1 MEQRFF
7 PQGGKPGST
16 ANRMPAATIS
26 VGRIAQSEAIYPHME
41 WLNYHHLRYFYV
53 AAKEGSLARAAAK
66 LHVSQP
72 SISEQIRELEN
83 ALGEKLFRREGRNNK
98 LTDAGQV
105 VFNYAEEIF
114 TLGRELMNTVKQ
126 RPGTR
131 TLRLNVGV
139 ADSFPKLV
147 TNEILKPVFTM
158 PQAVHVVCREGKM
171 EDLLAQLASHRL
183 DLVLS
188 DEPAPSSTNFK
199 VFSHTLGE
207 SSVTLCA
214 EVKLAAHL
222 KRNFPQS
229 LNNAPALLPVENTAL
244 RRALETWFRAH
255 KLKPNVVAEFDD
267 LALMKVMAAEGRG
280 FIAVPTVALKEAVS
294 RYLFRSLGQATTC
307 RLQFHAFTAERLIA
321 HPAISLITGH
331 IIA

>member
-1 MEQRFF
+1 
-7 PQGGKPGST
+7 
-16 ANRMPAATIS
+16 
-26 VGRIAQSEAIYPHME
+26 ME

-53 AAKEGSLARAAAK
+53 VAKEGSLARAAAR

-72 SISEQIRELEN
+72 SISEQIRELEI
-83 ALGEKLFRREGRNNK
+83 ALGEKLFRREGRNNR

-105 VFNYAEEIF
+105 VFHYAEEIF
-114 TLGRELMNTVKQ
+114 TLGRELMNAVKQ

-147 TNEILKPVFTM
+147 TNEILKPVFAL

-171 EDLLAQLASHRL
+171 EDLLAQLAAHRL

-188 DEPAPSSTNFK
+188 DEPAPSSANLK
-199 VFSHTLGE
+199 VFNHPLGE

-214 EVKLAAHL
+214 EAKLATRL
-222 KRNFPQS
+222 KRKFPRS
-229 LNNAPALLPVENTAL
+229 LNGAPALLPAENTTL
-244 RRALETWFRAH
+244 RRALEAWFRAH
-255 KLKPNVVAEFDD
+255 DVRPNVVAEFED

-280 FIAVPTVALKEAVS
+280 FIAVPTVALKEAVT
-294 RYLFRSLGQATTC
+294 RYQFRSLGQATSC
-307 RLQFHAFTAERLIA
+307 RLQFQAITAERRIA
-321 HPAISLITGH
+321 HPAVSVITKS
-331 IIA
+331 ATTQLA

>member
-1 MEQRFF
+1 
-7 PQGGKPGST
+7 
-16 ANRMPAATIS
+16 
-26 VGRIAQSEAIYPHME
+26 ME
-41 WLNYHHLRYFYV
+41 WLNYHHLRYFWTV
-53 AAKEGSLARAAAK
+53 ATEGSLARAAEK

-72 SISEQIRELEN
+72 SISEQIRELES
-83 ALGEKLFRREGRNNK
+83 AFGEKLFRREGRNNK

-105 VFNYAEEIF
+105 VFGYAEEIF
-114 TLGRELMNTVKQ
+114 ALGRELMNAVKQ

-131 TLRLNVGV
+131 KLRLSVGV

-171 EDLLAQLASHRL
+171 EDLLAQLAAHRL

-199 VFSHTLGE
+199 VFSHALGE

-214 EVKLAAHL
+214 EAKLATKL
-222 KRNFPQS
+222 KMNFPKS
-229 LNNAPALLPVENTAL
+229 LNDAPALLPAENTAL
-244 RRALETWFRAH
+244 RRSLETWFRAH
-255 KLKPNVVAEFDD
+255 HLRPNVVAEFDD

-280 FIAVPTVALKEAVS
+280 FIAVPTMALREAVS
-294 RYLFRSLGQATTC
+294 RYHFRSLGQATAC
-307 RLQFHAFTAERLIA
+307 RIQFYAITAERRIA
-321 HPAISLITGH
+321 HPAVLLLTRSAPGKLH
-331 IIA
+331 